1 MYQWYPWLTFLH
13 ILGVFG
19 FLLAHGASASVAFAL
34 RQERNHERVRAL
46 LTLSAS
52 SYPIMYLSL
61 LVLLVTGIITG
72 IMGDWWGRGW
82 IWVALVLLIAIL
94 AAMYSLGTNKF
105 GGLRKAVGLP
115 YSDSAKTQLTFE
127 PASAEEINAL
137 LAQGNPMLLSI
148 IGFGGIAV
156 VAWLMMFK
164 PF

>member
-1 MYQWYPWLTFLH
+1 MYQLYPWLAFLH

-19 FLLAHGASASVAFAL
+19 FLLSHGASASVAFAL
-34 RQERNHERVRAL
+34 RNERNPERVRAL

-52 SYPIMYLSL
+52 SYPVMYLAL

-82 IWVALVLLIAIL
+82 IWTALILLIAIL
-94 AAMYSLGTNKF
+94 VAMYVLGTSQF
-105 GGLRKAVGLP
+105 GGLRKAVEQPNPGRGTTP
-115 YSDSAKTQLTFE
+115 S
-127 PASAEEINAL
+127 ASAAELDAL
-137 LAQGNPMLLSI
+137 LAKGNPMLLSV
-148 IGFGGIAV
+148 IGFGGIAI

>member
-1 MYQWYPWLTFLH
+1 MYQWLSFLH

-52 SYPIMYLSL
+52 SYPAMYLSL

-72 IMGDWWGRGW
+72 IMGKWWGRGW
-82 IWVALVLLIAIL
+82 IWTSLFLLIAIIV
-94 AAMYSLGTNKF
+94 AMSVLGSGKLSI
-105 GGLRKAVGLP
+105 LRKALGLP
-115 YSDSAKTQLTFE
+115 YFE
-127 PASAEEINAL
+127 RGKAQPAVAPASTQEIDAL
-137 LAQGNPMLLSI
+137 LAKSNPMLVSV

>member
-1 MYQWYPWLTFLH
+1 MYQWLTFLH

-19 FLLAHGASASVAFAL
+19 FLLAHGASASVAYAL

-46 LTLSAS
+46 LTLSAT

-72 IMGDWWGRGW
+72 IMGDWWTRGW
-82 IWVALVLLIAIL
+82 IWTALGLLIAIL
-94 AAMYSLGTNKF
+94 VAMYLFGTSQF
-105 GGLRKAVGLP
+105 SGLRQAVGLP
-115 YSDSAKTQLTFE
+115 YSDSTKTQLAFE
-127 PASAEEINAL
+127 PASAQAIDAL
-137 LAQGNPMLLSI
+137 LAKGNPHLLTV

>member
-1 MYQWYPWLTFLH
+1 MYQWLSFLH

-34 RQERNHERVRAL
+34 QQERNHERVRAL

-52 SYPIMYLSL
+52 SYPAMYLSL

-72 IMGDWWGRGW
+72 IMGKWWGRGW
-82 IWVALVLLIAIL
+82 IWASLFLLIAIIV
-94 AAMYSLGTNKF
+94 AMSVLGSGKLSI
-105 GGLRKAVGLP
+105 LRKALGLP
-115 YSDSAKTQLTFE
+115 YFE
-127 PASAEEINAL
+127 RGKAQPAVAPASTQEIDAL
-137 LAQGNPMLLSI
+137 LAKSNPMLVSV

>member
-1 MYQWYPWLTFLH
+1 MYQWLAFLH
-13 ILGVFG
+13 VLGVFG

-34 RQERNHERVRAL
+34 RQERDHERVRGL
-46 LTLSAS
+46 LTLSAT

-82 IWVALVLLIAIL
+82 MWTSLVLLIAIIV
-94 AAMYSLGTNKF
+94 AMSVLGSNKLSA
-105 GGLRKAVGLP
+105 LRKALGLP
-115 YSDSAKTQLTFE
+115 YFERGKTQPAVA
-127 PASAEEINAL
+127 PASAAEIDAL
-137 LAQGNPMLLSI
+137 LAQANPMLLTV